1 MRSGKH
7 VARGGMIAKV
17 AVLLATLG
25 ILSAMV
31 SGAAYAGYR
40 YEQARTARILPG
52 VRIAGIDVGGMTRE
66 QAELTISGQ
75 VAAIMGRPI
84 EVRAAGR
91 SWFLTAQG
99 LGTTVDVQ
107 GALDQAMAISGQYD
121 WTTRLYHR
129 LTDRPVSASIEL
141 SVSYDP
147 AFSTVFV
154 QTLAPE
160 LARAPRDAYL
170 DFVDGKLIAQNSKT
184 GMALAQ
190 GAARR
195 ALLAAVQ
202 RGSNVID
209 LSVRKIAPDLP
220 ADKLGMT
227 IIIRLSQ
234 NKLYLYDGVKLVKT
248 YSVATGQPGIYPTP
262 QGHWMIINKRVNP
275 TWVNPAR
282 DGWGKDE
289 PAAIPPGPDNPLGTR
304 ALDLSA
310 PGIRIHGTPDDAS
323 IGHYASHGCIRMHI
337 WDSEDLFDRV
347 DVGTPV
353 IIAY

>member
-7 VARGGMIAKV
+7 AARAGVIAKV
-17 AVLLATLG
+17 AVLFATLG

-40 YEQARTARILPG
+40 YEHARTARILPG

-66 QAELTISGQ
+66 QAELAIAAQ
-75 VAAIMGRPI
+75 VAQIMDRPI

-91 SWFLTAQG
+91 SWVLTAQG

-107 GALDQAMAISGQYD
+107 RALDQAMAISTQYD
-121 WTTRLYHR
+121 WTSRLYHR
-129 LTDRPVSASIEL
+129 LMDRPVSASIEL

-147 AFSTVFV
+147 AFAAGFV

-160 LARAPRDAYL
+160 LAREPRDAYL
-170 DFVDGKLIAQNSKT
+170 DFLDGKLIAQHSKT
-184 GMALAQ
+184 GVSLPQ
-190 GAARR
+190 GPARR
-195 ALLAAVQ
+195 ALLAAVE
-202 RGSNVID
+202 GDSSVVDLNV
-209 LSVRKIAPDLP
+209 REIAPTLSE
-220 ADKLGMT
+220 DKLGMT

-262 QGHWMIINKRVNP
+262 QGHWMIVNKRVNP

-289 PAAIPPGPDNPLGTR
+289 PAVIPPGPDNPLGTR
-304 ALDLSA
+304 ALDLDA

-323 IGHYASHGCIRMHI
+323 IGHWASHGCIRMHI

-347 DVGTPV
+347 EVGTPV